1 MRRSVAVLVLLVLG
15 GFAAAQSRVSAAP
28 GMRCTLTGKKIT
40 TCCCEQKD
48 GKLYCPL
55 AKKAIEKCC
64 CESK

>member
-1 MRRSVAVLVLLVLG
+1 MRRFIVVLVLLVLG
-15 GFAAAQSRVSAAP
+15 GFTAAQSRVSATS
-28 GMRCTLTGKKIT
+28 GLRCTLTGKKIA

-55 AKKAIEKCC
+55 AEKAIDKCC